1 MKKAIIF
8 FTLFACIYSS
18 YSQERVLT
26 FGLQFK
32 PLFADDII
40 VDRTVSQSVNSI
52 NYSLNTNTGFSFG
65 GVIRRGITDKISFET
80 GINYVSRKF
89 DIDVDDPDTFTGNSD
104 FTIIGYEIPAL
115 ALVYVQLDKQIFM
128 NAAFGASIDFFP
140 SDVGTRTDEIYHISN
155 RRSWVMPS
163 LLANLGWEYR
173 SKKMG
178 YWYLGASFHRP
189 FTNIY
194 YSGVRYT
201 SSTENTDAF
210 FELNGSY
217 LTLDLRYFFHEDPLK
232 KKSKEAAQ
240 PKKDVKYYRKL
251 QKERDK
257 ANKK

>member
-1 MKKAIIF
+1 MKKAILLF
-8 FTLFACIYSS
+8 FSCYLATSLIA
-18 YSQERVLT
+18 QERVLT

-40 VDRTVSQSVNSI
+40 VDRVVSQTVNNI
-52 NYSLNTNTGFSFG
+52 DYTLNTKTGFSFG

-89 DIDVDDPDTFTGNSD
+89 DIGLDDPDTFTGGAD
-104 FTIIGYEIPAL
+104 FTIVGYEIPLL
-115 ALVYVQLDKQIFM
+115 ALVYVQLDQQIFM
-128 NAAFGASIDFFP
+128 NAALGASLDFFP
-140 SDVGTRTDEIYHISN
+140 SDVFTRSEEIYHISN

-173 SKKMG
+173 TKKMG

-189 FTNIY
+189 FSNIY
-194 YSGVRYT
+194 FTGVRYT
-201 SSTENTDAF
+201 SSSETTDAF
-210 FELNGSY
+210 FELSGSY
-217 LTLDLRYFFHEDPLK
+217 ITLDLRYFFHEDPLK
-232 KKSKEAAQ
+232 KKSKEASQ